1 LCTLSV
7 FLARH
12 HLFLYTHF
20 PVPFF
25 IIAHAKQTT
34 IQPSLCPLSRVSN
47 FVWARISRQTRWLKM
62 SDEWG
67 TTRVLWIRE
76 LGILSEC
83 LWALVRI
90 SRTYARSSSDKRN
103 FGRVGRSFCAE
114 QAPNALSKKVTFHKE
129 SSHCVAISHVWMCGR
144 MHMCECMCTWFW
156 KWYRTHQRAVNCV
169 RACKSL
175 GPVLGE
181 VLFWGKALPSSLKNR
196 LNTVLHLYDTTQHH
210 LSTSSVYMSRTFPL
224 IPQRL
229 HADWPAV
236 A

>member
-144 MHMCECMCTWFW
+144 VHVYVILKMIPNPPACCELCQGMQKLGARF
-156 KWYRTHQRAVNCV
+156 RG
-169 RACKSL
+169 
-175 GPVLGE
+175 GPVLRE
-181 VLFWGKALPSSLKNR
+181 SIAIIFKK
-196 LNTVLHLYDTTQHH
+196 
-210 LSTSSVYMSRTFPL
+210 
-224 IPQRL
+224 
-229 HADWPAV
+229 
-236 A
+236 